1 MATQFAQ
8 GIDVSR
14 WQTNVDWASVQAA
27 GMAFAFCKATQ
38 GVQVVDKFF
47 AQNWAGIKKAGLA
60 RGAYHFYDPMLDPA
74 QQAQLF
80 LRTVKLE
87 PGDLP
92 PVLDVEQAGTASNDA
107 LIRGTKT
114 WLDAVEQATGR
125 KSIIYTRASFWNER
139 LRSSSGQYPE
149 WAKDYKLWTAH
160 YTSAPNPL
168 VPRGWTA
175 WTFWQFTESGTVNG
189 VAGKVDMNRYNG
201 TADDLRAWLQSETGS
216 APAPQPAEHAAPAAQ
231 PGPKEIVEA
240 YFQALN
246 NRDLDALAAL
256 YQPGAAHITAA
267 RTVSGVQDIR
277 AWYEDLLNNQ
287 LPNGQFVLKE
297 IKSETPLIF
306 NWTCDS
312 AAAHVL
318 DGSDT
323 VGLLEGK
330 IQYHSSIFT
339 LAAS

>member
-1 MATQFAQ
+1 MTIQYAL
-8 GIDVSR
+8 GVDVSR
-14 WQTNVDWASVQAA
+14 WQLNVDWASVKAA
-27 GMAFAFCKATQ
+27 GMAFAFCKAAQ

-47 AQNWAGIKKAGLA
+47 AANWAGIKNAGLA

-80 LRTVKLE
+80 VRTVKLE

-92 PVLDVEQAGTASNDA
+92 PVFDVEQAGTASHDA
-107 LIRGTKT
+107 LIRGCKI
-114 WLDAVEQATGR
+114 WLDTVEQLTGR

-139 LRSSSGQYPE
+139 LRSSSGQYPD

-168 VPRGWTA
+168 IPRGWTS
-175 WTFWQFTESGTVNG
+175 WNFWQYTESGAVNG
-189 VAGKVDMNRYNG
+189 VNGRVDMNRFNG
-201 TADDLRAWLQSETGS
+201 TVDDLRAWLQSETG
-216 APAPQPAEHAAPAAQ
+216 AAPAEHALPAAST
-231 PGPKEIVEA
+231 PTDPKDLIQA
-240 YFQALN
+240 YFRALT
-246 NRDLDALAAL
+246 NRDLNALIAL

-267 RTVSGVQDIR
+267 RTVTGAQDIR
-277 AWYEDLLNNQ
+277 AWYEDLLSNQ
-287 LPNGQFVLKE
+287 LPNGQFALKE

-312 AAAHVL
+312 PTAHVL

-323 VGLLEGK
+323 VGLIDGK
-330 IQYHSSIFT
+330 IQFHSSIFT
-339 LAAS
+339 ITTN